1 MFARTLLTAGFCSAM
16 AVAQETPSPE
26 PSKPEP
32 TPSLKPATPQKTCSV
47 PLINVTPPAR
57 PFMPRMRI
65 RAQIDP
71 KIIIPPPAPACED
84 DREGTPVSRRKDP
97 KPVDPNPSPRP

>member
-16 AVAQETPSPE
+16 AVAQEAPSTESP
-26 PSKPEP
+26 KPEP
-32 TPSLKPATPQKTCSV
+32 APKPATPPKTCSV

-57 PFMPRMRI
+57 PFMPRMKI

-71 KIIIPPPAPACED
+71 KFLVAPPAPACED
-84 DREGTPVSRRKDP
+84 EREGTPVSRRKVP
-97 KPVDPNPSPRP
+97 KPADPNPSPRP